1 MIRERFFFRQ
11 TIATILAQEPAHI
24 AAARNGILAARQVL
38 ERYIAQDPFFSATL
52 EPYEPDSD
60 EPVIVRMASAAGK
73 AGVGPMAAVA
83 GVIAW
88 AGIEEMVETGAT
100 FGVIDNGGDIALISD
115 RPVRVGVHA
124 GTAPISNRAAF
135 IVPPQERIL
144 GICTSSST
152 VGPSI
157 SFGVADAVTVFSHDV
172 ALADA
177 WATSVCNQI
186 REQDVSVFLRL
197 DPSEII
203 GVFAVLGGHTE
214 RWGNLPPLTHAVVDE
229 HLISA
234 GDRL

>member
-1 MIRERFFFRQ
+1 MIRERFFFRE

-38 ERYIAQDPFFSATL
+38 ERYIARDPFFSATL

-60 EPVIVRMASAAGK
+60 EPVIVRMACAARK

-88 AGIEEMVETGAT
+88 VGIEEMVETGAT
-100 FGVIDNGGDIALISD
+100 FGVIDNGGDIAMISD

-186 REQDVSVFLRL
+186 RESYRTVGRSPAAYPCCCR
-197 DPSEII
+197 
-203 GVFAVLGGHTE
+203 
-214 RWGNLPPLTHAVVDE
+214 
-229 HLISA
+229 
-234 GDRL
+234 

>member
-1 MIRERFFFRQ
+1 MIRERFFFRE
-11 TIATILAQEPAHI
+11 TIATILAQEPAHL
-24 AAARNGILAARQVL
+24 AAAKNGMLAARQVL
-38 ERYIAQDPFFSATL
+38 ERYIARDPFFLATL

-60 EPVIVRMASAAGK
+60 EPLIARMAHAGKK

-83 GVIAW
+83 GAIAW
-88 AGIEEMVETGAT
+88 AGVDEMVEHGAA

-115 RPVRVGVHA
+115 HNVRVGVHA
-124 GTAPISNRAAF
+124 GTAPISNRVAF
-135 IVPPQERIL
+135 VVPPQDRVL
-144 GICTSSST
+144 GICTSSAK

-186 REQDVSVFLRL
+186 REQDISVFSRL
-197 DPSEII
+197 DPSDVI
-203 GVFAVLGGHTE
+203 GVYAVIGAHTE
-214 RWGNLPPLTHAVVDE
+214 RWGTLPALTHAVVDE